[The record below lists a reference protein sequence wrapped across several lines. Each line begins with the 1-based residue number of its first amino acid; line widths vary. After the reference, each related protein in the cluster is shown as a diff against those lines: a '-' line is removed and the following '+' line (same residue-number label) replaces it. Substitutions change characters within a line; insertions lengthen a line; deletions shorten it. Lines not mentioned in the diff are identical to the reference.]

1 MGFSTFGRHV
11 IADFHG
17 VSEEILN
24 DYDFLRNSL
33 YEAAYACGATVIG
46 EQFNQFEPQGVT
58 GVLVLA
64 ESHLSIHTYPEHGF
78 CAIDCYTCGTEV
90 NPELAYKHLIT
101 LFKPKRTHQRNLVRG
116 SGEIVDLKEIE
127 LKVVNA

>member
-17 VSEEILN
+17 VSQEVLD
-24 DYDFLRNSL
+24 DYLFLRNAL
-33 YEAAYACGATVIG
+33 HEAAQACGATVVG
-46 EQFNQFEPQGVT
+46 EQFNKFEPQGVT

-90 NPELAYKHLIT
+90 DPEKAYRHLIS
-101 LFKPKRTHQRNLVRG
+101 LLKPKKTYERALIRG
-116 SGEIVDLKEIE
+116 TSDIIDLEEKE
-127 LKVVNA
+127 LKVVNS